1 MFGLSPIVNGVLL
14 KVLYQQKSFSA
25 LQLIG
30 IVFSLAGLM
39 AIFGNSSDFSVDA
52 AWGYLQLLSVQSPM
66 H

>member
-1 MFGLSPIVNGVLL
+1 LL